1 MANSKKKAGILT
13 FHNAHN
19 YGAVLQAY
27 ALKTKLNEMGHEAQ
41 VVNYCNPKVQA
52 TYPRH
57 LLPVYCKR
65 DLLPT
70 HWKQNLVKIIDC
82 IYGWKSWG
90 EQWEKFEAFIQ
101 THLLNGKTEKLGLEQ
116 LAELDLDLFIL
127 GSDQIWE
134 SYITGGLDRVY
145 LGDFSTDADIVSYAA
160 SLNGSSLSEQEAAV
174 LKEKLPRL
182 KEIAVREEKLA
193 AYFRELLNREVYT
206 VVDPTLLLEAKDYE
220 PLINKDLEEKEK
232 YIFAYFVR
240 EDEALTKCVK
250 EIQKQK
256 NIKVIELHYF
266 RTMGV
271 HEENQIANIGPS
283 EFLYYIKNAEF
294 VLTNSFHGTV
304 FSVLYEKQFYCVYE
318 KNTRIENLLEFIDA
332 TNRHIRNEQMID
344 MSQVVDYSD
353 VSGKLEAYRK
363 QSVDYLELALK
374 G

>member
-206 VVDPTLLLEAKDYE
+206 VVDPTLWLEAKDYE
-220 PLINKDLEEKEK
+220 PLINKDLE
-232 YIFAYFVR
+232 
-240 EDEALTKCVK
+240 
-250 EIQKQK
+250 
-256 NIKVIELHYF
+256 
-266 RTMGV
+266 
-271 HEENQIANIGPS
+271 
-283 EFLYYIKNAEF
+283 
-294 VLTNSFHGTV
+294 
-304 FSVLYEKQFYCVYE
+304 
-318 KNTRIENLLEFIDA
+318 
-332 TNRHIRNEQMID
+332 
-344 MSQVVDYSD
+344 
-353 VSGKLEAYRK
+353 
-363 QSVDYLELALK
+363 
-374 G
+374 

>member
-1 MANSKKKAGILT
+1 MGNSKKKAGILT
-13 FHNAHN
+13 FQNAHN

-27 ALKTKLNEMGHEAQ
+27 ALKTKLKEMGHEAQ
-41 VVNYCNPKVQA
+41 VVNYCNPKIDA

-57 LLPVYCKR
+57 MLPVYCKR

-70 HWKQNLVKIIDC
+70 HWKQNVIKIIDC

-90 EQWEKFEAFIQ
+90 EQWERFEDFKN
-101 THLLNGKTEKLGLEQ
+101 THLLDGKTEKVSFEQ
-116 LAELDLDLFIL
+116 LKNLDLDLFIL

-134 SYITGGLDRVY
+134 SYITGGLDQAY
-145 LGDFSTDADIVSYAA
+145 MGDFETKADIVSYAA
-160 SLNGSSLSEQEAAV
+160 SLNGSSLSESEAAV

-220 PLINKDLEEKEK
+220 PLVSRELQEKEK

-240 EDEALTKCVK
+240 EDAALSKCVEEVK
-250 EIQKQK
+250 RQTGM
-256 NIKVIELHYF
+256 KVIELHYF
-266 RTMGV
+266 RTMSV
-271 HEENQIANIGPS
+271 HGENQLANIGPS
-283 EFLYYIKNAEF
+283 EFLYYVKNAEF

-304 FSVLYEKQFYCVYE
+304 FSILYEKQFYCVYE
-318 KNTRIENLLEFIDA
+318 KNTRIENLLEFVDA
-332 TNRHIRNEQMID
+332 TERHIRSAESVEVAQR
-344 MSQVVDYSD
+344 VDYSD
-353 VSGKLEAYRK
+353 VAEKLAAYRK

-374 G
+374 D

>member
-1 MANSKKKAGILT
+1 M
-13 FHNAHN
+13 
-19 YGAVLQAY
+19 
-27 ALKTKLNEMGHEAQ
+27 
-41 VVNYCNPKVQA
+41 
-52 TYPRH
+52 
-57 LLPVYCKR
+57 
-65 DLLPT
+65 
-70 HWKQNLVKIIDC
+70 
-82 IYGWKSWG
+82 
-90 EQWEKFEAFIQ
+90 
-101 THLLNGKTEKLGLEQ
+101 
-116 LAELDLDLFIL
+116 
-127 GSDQIWE
+127 
-134 SYITGGLDRVY
+134 
-145 LGDFSTDADIVSYAA
+145 
-160 SLNGSSLSEQEAAV
+160 
-174 LKEKLPRL
+174 
-182 KEIAVREEKLA
+182 
-193 AYFRELLNREVYT
+193 
-206 VVDPTLLLEAKDYE
+206 
-220 PLINKDLEEKEK
+220 
-232 YIFAYFVR
+232 
-240 EDEALTKCVK
+240 TKCVK